1 MKSSEPED
9 LKIRLAKQME
19 AIAKSTQEPPQKL
32 LKKLHLAVKHDLCME
47 GGVLYGQWK
56 KWGDLNNKDVLE
68 KFWIALAAFG
78 LSGKDLAMVTVAAV
92 VIAVHL
98 GAKVFCEE
106 FGQEP

>member
-1 MKSSEPED
+1 
-9 LKIRLAKQME
+9 
-19 AIAKSTQEPPQKL
+19 
-32 LKKLHLAVKHDLCME
+32 
-47 GGVLYGQWK
+47 
-56 KWGDLNNKDVLE
+56 VLE

-98 GAKVFCEE
+98 GANVFCEE

>member
-1 MKSSEPED
+1 MSTFSEAELAQLSTEIDQQLHEIKQISDSVVKSSEPED

-56 KWGDLNNKDVLE
+56 K
-68 KFWIALAAFG
+68 
-78 LSGKDLAMVTVAAV
+78 
-92 VIAVHL
+92 
-98 GAKVFCEE
+98 
-106 FGQEP
+106 